1 MFFDKDGLSFGL
13 KAEKTIFV
21 ILLQIMKIYTKQ
33 GDGGFTRLADGKGL
47 SKSDFR
53 LEAIG
58 DLDELNS
65 HLGLL
70 VCKVDS
76 ELASKLQAIQSSLF
90 VLGAHVASDSKEVLG
105 NMELISLQD
114 IVALENNI
122 DALDAQLAPM
132 RFFILPGG
140 HETIAMAQI
149 ARTVCRRAERSLIRW
164 VQAAEH
170 TDYEIAMA
178 YMNRLSD
185 YLFMVCRFL
194 HHSLGIPEIPW
205 NSGK

>member
-1 MFFDKDGLSFGL
+1 LYFDKYGLSFGL

-70 VCKVDS
+70 ICKVDS
-76 ELASKLQAIQSSLF
+76 ELAAKLQAIQSSLF

-140 HETIAMAQI
+140 HETIATAQI
-149 ARTVCRRAERSLIRW
+149 TRTVCRRAERSLIRW
-164 VQAAEH
+164 VQATAH